1 MSLVTSLG
9 APDVSHFADIQG
21 LSRLRQQAAEDPAAA
36 ASEAA
41 VQFEALLIQDL
52 LSAARLTD
60 EDLPLMAGHT
70 SQYQSMFEQQVALD
84 MARKGG
90 LGLAD
95 HILRGLDGAPGEAA
109 AARGLSGP
117 AGSPLSEQQ
126 QFVRELMP
134 LARRIGRELG
144 VSPRLVLAQAALET
158 GWGNTT
164 SGEAGGRARNN
175 FFGIKATSDWQGSSV
190 DVQTMEFRDGVALRE
205 RASFRA
211 YDSAAASFA
220 DYEKVLQQPRYVQA
234 RQVGDDAKAFGN
246 GLVAGGYATDPAYAD
261 KLAAIADSKEF
272 RKAVRAAETAQGAG
286 LRADNRNADRTSV
299 LD

>member
-1 MSLVTSLG
+1 MSTVAGLS
-9 APDVSHFADIQG
+9 APDVSHFADLQG

-41 VQFEALLIQDL
+41 IQFEALLIQDL

-60 EDLPLMAGHT
+60 EELPLMAGHT
-70 SQYQSMFEQQVALD
+70 SQYQGMFEQQVALD
-84 MARKGG
+84 MARNGG

-95 HILRGLDGAPGEAA
+95 HILRGLDGARSEAPA
-109 AARGLSGP
+109 IGLSGP
-117 AGSPLSEQQ
+117 VADPLSEQG

-134 LARRIGRELG
+134 LAQRVGRELG

-158 GWGNTT
+158 GWGATT
-164 SGEAGGRARNN
+164 SGEHGGKARNN

-190 DVQTMEFRDGVALRE
+190 DVQTVEFRDGVPLRE

-211 YDSAAASFA
+211 YEDAAASFA
-220 DYEKVLQQPRYVQA
+220 DYEKVLQKSRYVQA
-234 RQVGDDAKAFGN
+234 RDVGDDARAFGN
-246 GLVAGGYATDPAYAD
+246 GLVAGGYATDPAYVD
-261 KLAAIADSKEF
+261 KLVAIADGNEF
-272 RKAVRAAETAQGAG
+272 REAVRAVESAQEVG
-286 LRADNRNADRTSV
+286 LRVDNRIADRNSV